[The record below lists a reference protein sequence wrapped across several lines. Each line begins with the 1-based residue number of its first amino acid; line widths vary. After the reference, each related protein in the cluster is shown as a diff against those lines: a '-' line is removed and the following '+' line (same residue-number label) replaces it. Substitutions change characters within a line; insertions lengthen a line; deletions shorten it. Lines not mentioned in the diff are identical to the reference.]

1 MALPTTIE
9 LAGPSQRLR
18 DSKRVGAGPLP
29 ASSPSG
35 RRLRLRRWGVA
46 YLYLLPSLLGAGL
59 FIVVPVVAVVVLGF
73 FSWNL
78 IGSPHYV
85 GLSNYHAIFTSS
97 LFWQSLQ
104 TTAEYVALTVVPL
117 VVLSLGLAMLLR
129 KRFLGAGIFRT
140 IAVLPWLATP
150 VAIGVIWE
158 WIFNPQNGVINNV
171 LGFFNITGPAWLSSF
186 TLALPTVAFVTVW
199 QFLGYNMLFFLAGL
213 QGIPSSLYEAC
224 ALDGASS
231 FQSFVAITLPL
242 LRPTMLFVTVID
254 MISSFQVFDTVYVM
268 TNGGPGYSTQ
278 VMNFSIYQHAFQFL
292 QLGYAAALSVVLFVI
307 ILIITALQFLYFRKR
322 VVYDLG

>member
-1 MALPTTIE
+1 VALPTTFDV
-9 LAGPSQRLR
+9 AGPSQRDER
-18 DSKRVGAGPLP
+18 RAVAGAPL
-29 ASSPSG
+29 ASSPG
-35 RRLRLRRWGVA
+35 RRRRRLRRWGVA
-46 YLYLLPSLLGAGL
+46 YLYLLPSLVGAGL
-59 FIVVPVVAVVVLGF
+59 FVVVPVVAVVVVGF
-73 FSWNL
+73 CSWNL

-97 LFWQSLQ
+97 LFWHSLQ

-129 KRFLGAGIFRT
+129 KKFPGAGIFRT

-158 WIFNPQNGVINNV
+158 WIFNPQNGVINSV

-199 QFLGYNMLFFLAGL
+199 QFLGYNMLFFVAGL
-213 QGIPSSLYEAC
+213 QGIPSRLYEAC

-231 FQSFVAITLPL
+231 FQSFMNVTLPL

-278 VMNFSIYQHAFQFL
+278 VMNFSIYQHAFVFL
-292 QLGYAAALSVVLFVI
+292 QLGYASALSVVLFVI
-307 ILIITALQFLYFRKR
+307 ILIVTALQFLYYRKR